1 MAIAVE
7 QSATGRPRFWV
18 LTQAGGGC
26 IEVWGVGTEQRLVRT
41 LRAAGVPA
49 ADIGIGPAEAVPATP
64 DSWIILRAD
73 HVFEDRLV
81 HGLLSSAGVIL
92 VGPGG
97 VPVAAHVAGGD
108 QVETL
113 RFLTR
118 VRAAAPAGLRVV
130 SPAALVTAYSP
141 SLRRSAEPLLLR
153 VTPHEVA
160 SIEHRLF
167 AASYKDITDLVT
179 KWLWPAPARGV
190 TRYLARRHVHPNV
203 VTLLS
208 WALVVL
214 ATVLFARGWYIDG
227 LAAAWLMT
235 FLDTV
240 DGKLARVTLTASR
253 AGGAL
258 DHGLDL
264 LHPPFWYAAWAI
276 GGAASGPWWS
286 TTLAIVIGGYI
297 AGRVIEGLF
306 LLFFGLE
313 IHCWRR
319 LDSRFRLVTARRNPN
334 LILLTLAA
342 LAGEPVL
349 GLELVAVWT
358 ALSLGFHGVRL
369 AQAIVR
375 RTRGQRIT
383 PWLGQAASSRTTT
396 ESAFAL
402 ERPA

>member
-1 MAIAVE
+1 
-7 QSATGRPRFWV
+7 
-18 LTQAGGGC
+18 
-26 IEVWGVGTEQRLVRT
+26 
-41 LRAAGVPA
+41 VPS

-64 DSWIILRAD
+64 DPWIILRAD

-81 HGLLSSAGVIL
+81 QSLLSSRGVIL

-97 VPVAAHVAGGD
+97 VPVAAHVGGAD
-108 QVETL
+108 LVETL

-130 SPAALVTAYSP
+130 SPSALVTAYSP
-141 SLRRSAEPLLLR
+141 SLRRSAEPLLLH

-214 ATVLFARGWYIDG
+214 ATVLFARGWYIGG

-253 AGGAL
+253 VGGA
-258 DHGLDL
+258 
-264 LHPPFWYAAWAI
+264 
-276 GGAASGPWWS
+276 
-286 TTLAIVIGGYI
+286 
-297 AGRVIEGLF
+297 
-306 LLFFGLE
+306 
-313 IHCWRR
+313 
-319 LDSRFRLVTARRNPN
+319 
-334 LILLTLAA
+334 
-342 LAGEPVL
+342 
-349 GLELVAVWT
+349 
-358 ALSLGFHGVRL
+358 
-369 AQAIVR
+369 
-375 RTRGQRIT
+375 
-383 PWLGQAASSRTTT
+383 
-396 ESAFAL
+396 
-402 ERPA
+402 